1 MAQGSPAAVTK
12 SNGVA
17 RATPR
22 ESVNNAVAILKAV
35 GHPLRFQIVDLLA
48 RQPARS
54 VTELCDALDTK
65 QPIISQQLSI
75 LRRGEVVHGRRN
87 GNRVLYS
94 LKSHRVGEIV
104 RVLTEKNGSGY
115 GGDWPSLREEPSTS
129 Q

>member
-1 MAQGSPAAVTK
+1 MAQGSPATVA
-12 SNGVA
+12 SPNGVGNA
-17 RATPR
+17 APT
-22 ESVNNAVAILKAV
+22 ESVSNAVAILKAV

-48 RQPARS
+48 RRPARS
-54 VTELCDALDTK
+54 VSELCDALDTK

-75 LRRGEVVHGRRN
+75 LRRGQVVHGRRN

-104 RVLTEKNGSGY
+104 RVLTEPNGRSNGHA
-115 GGDWPSLREEPSTS
+115 DWPSLRSDTP